1 MVWALTQKPD
11 SLTST
16 MITGCFFLRLSSF
29 LWLTPT
35 FAPIFCGT
43 YLKYMSDRSS
53 TISWWIYSSSIPRK
67 HLGKV
72 LVVVGCVGTEDIT
85 NTCWGRGYSQ
95 EGPTKPA
102 PKFSSSLSLQ
112 WHHLLQ
118 HPKQTHIGATQC
130 NHRESPGIL
139 GRNEHMARVGAL
151 FPEGTWTS
159 PYSIATDH

>member
-1 MVWALTQKPD
+1 MEYYWNIGILFCAVKHIFISPTHFPLHSDNVEIIGTVIVNNYGLGPDTEAWLTPP
-11 SLTST
+11 T

-35 FAPIFCGT
+35 FAPIFRST
-43 YLKYMSDRSS
+43 YLKYMSDRSP

-95 EGPTKPA
+95 EGPTKPSS
-102 PKFSSSLSLQ
+102 KFS
-112 WHHLLQ
+112 
-118 HPKQTHIGATQC
+118 
-130 NHRESPGIL
+130 
-139 GRNEHMARVGAL
+139 
-151 FPEGTWTS
+151 
-159 PYSIATDH
+159 

>member
-1 MVWALTQKPD
+1 MFKDPPGHFWVQWRSDNVKIIGTVIVNNYGLSLAQKPD
-11 SLTST
+11 SLPST
-16 MITGCFFLRLSSF
+16 MITGWFFLRLSSF

-35 FAPIFCGT
+35 FAPIFRST
-43 YLKYMSDRSS
+43 YLKYMSDRSP

-102 PKFSSSLSLQ
+102 PKFSKSLF
-112 WHHLLQ
+112 
-118 HPKQTHIGATQC
+118 A
-130 NHRESPGIL
+130 
-139 GRNEHMARVGAL
+139 V
-151 FPEGTWTS
+151 TS
-159 PYSIATDH
+159 FVRAP